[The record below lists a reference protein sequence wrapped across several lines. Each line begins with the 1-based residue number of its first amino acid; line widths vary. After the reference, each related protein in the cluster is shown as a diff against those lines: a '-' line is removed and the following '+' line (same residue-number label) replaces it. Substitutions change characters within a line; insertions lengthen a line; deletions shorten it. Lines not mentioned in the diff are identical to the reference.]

1 MKNFSNKFQLSKTL
15 RFELIPQGST
25 LENIQRKGL
34 IGQDDKRDKSYQKMK
49 KSIDE
54 YHKHFID
61 LVLNDFTLSNL
72 QEFFDL
78 YNVINPEKKKEI
90 SYIKS
95 LEKVQEDLRKS
106 ISKAFKEGKA
116 KDVFSKLNKKE
127 LFTELLEDWNR
138 KNKDFYYDEEFKSFT
153 TYFTGF
159 NTNRAN
165 MYSSDVK
172 STSIA
177 YRLIHEN
184 LPKFLDNIKFYTEAI
199 NKGIDFSELEN
210 ELDPLIQ
217 GTPFTEVFELNFFNN
232 TLTQKGIDF
241 YNGIIGG
248 YTESNGVKKR
258 GINEFINTQYN
269 QKQDKKNR
277 IPKLKM
283 LYKQILSDRVNISFL
298 PEKFENSQEVLDAI
312 ENYYKSNLLEYQTE
326 TMESSE
332 NVLERLKLLVGEI
345 SNYETSKIYLRNDAS
360 LSQISQTLFN
370 DWGIIKSALEYSF
383 IQDITIGKNGLSKK
397 QLIDKE
403 NFLTKQSF
411 YSIAE
416 IENALLIYKDQ
427 NEVLNNLQKDT
438 LPVCNYFKNHF
449 FAKQKEGSDKH
460 FDLIFEIEDKYR
472 CIKGILANDYP
483 EDKDLKSSNNPDTLN
498 IKLFLDSLMEFMH
511 FIKPLALPSDTIL
524 DKDEHFYS
532 QFSVWYDQLQLMIPL
547 YNKVRN
553 YATQKPYSEEKFKL
567 NFENSTLLS
576 GWDVNKEEDNTSVLF
591 LKDGLYYLGV
601 MDKNN
606 NKVFRNIPKVKSQN
620 IYKKINYKLL
630 PGASKMLPKVFFSD
644 KNISFFSPSD
654 EILNIRNY
662 GTHTKG
668 GKPQDGF
675 DKKDF
680 NVNDCRKMITFFK
693 ESINKHPDW
702 KYFDFDFSDTQSY
715 DSIDEFYKEVEAQGY
730 NITYTDIDADYI
742 NQLVN
747 EGKLYL
753 FKIYN
758 KDFSL
763 YSKGRKNMHTL
774 YWEAL
779 FDNENLKNVVYKL
792 NGQAEIFYRR
802 KSLKDNLVIHKANE
816 AIENK
821 NVFNPKKTSMFRY
834 DITKDK
840 RFSEDKFQ
848 FHVPITLN
856 FKSSG
861 GDYINNDVLDYL
873 KENPDVNII
882 GLDRGERHLIY
893 LSLINQKGEVIN
905 DTNGNPIQYSLNE
918 IINEHQGRLYPTNY
932 KSLLNTK
939 EEERANARENW
950 GTIENIKEL
959 KEGYISQ
966 VVHKIARLM
975 VEYNAIVVMEDL
987 NFGFKRG
994 RFKVE
999 KQVYQKLEKML
1010 IDKLN
1015 YLIFKDKEPNDLGGL
1030 YHALQL
1036 TNKFKSF
1043 KEMGK
1048 QNGFLFYVPAW
1059 NTSKIDPTTGFVNLF
1074 NTKYETME
1082 KAKDFFSKFIDIRF
1096 NSKENYFEFEFD
1108 YNSFTEKGQGTKTD
1122 WTACTYGNR
1131 ILTFRNPRANNN
1143 WDCEM
1148 INLTEAF
1155 IKVFGD
1161 NGIDYKQNLKE
1172 QIISKGEANF
1182 YKDLMHCFKL
1192 TLQMRNS
1199 NSKTDEDYLISPV
1212 KNRDNEFFDTSR
1224 AKQGQPKDADA
1235 NGAYHIAKKGLW
1247 LLNQINLY
1255 DGIDNWKKLKLA
1267 VSNKEWLQFVQNN

>member
-1 MKNFSNKFQLSKTL
+1 MKNFTNKFQLSKTL
-15 RFELIPQGST
+15 RFELIPQGNT
-25 LENIQRKGL
+25 LENIEKKGL
-34 IGQDDKRDKSYQKMK
+34 IGQDDRRAESYKKMK

-54 YHKHFID
+54 YHKYFIGQ
-61 LVLNDFTLSNL
+61 VLSNFKLTNL
-72 QEFFDL
+72 QDFVEL
-78 YNVINPEKKKEI
+78 YNEKNSEKKKED

-95 LEKVQEDLRKS
+95 LEKVQDDLRKD
-106 ISKAFKEGKA
+106 IAKAFKEGDS
-116 KDVFSKLNKKE
+116 KDIFSKLNKKE
-127 LFTELLEDWNR
+127 LFTELLENWKKEND
-138 KNKDFYYDEEFKSFT
+138 DFYFDEEFKNFT

-165 MYSSDVK
+165 MYSSDAK

-184 LPKFLDNIKFYTEAI
+184 LPKFLDNIKLYKEALK
-199 NKGIDFSELEN
+199 KGIDFTELEKQL
-210 ELDPLIQ
+210 EPLIQ
-217 GTPFTEVFELNFFNN
+217 GIPFSEVFELNFFND
-232 TLTQKGIDF
+232 TLTQNGIDF
-241 YNGIIGG
+241 YNAIIGG
-248 YTESNGVKKR
+248 YSESNGVKIK
-258 GINEFINTQYN
+258 GINEFINNQYN

-283 LYKQILSDRVNISFL
+283 LYKQILSDRINISFL
-298 PEKFENSQEVLDAI
+298 PEKFENSQDVLDAI
-312 ENYYKSNLLEYQTE
+312 ENYYKSNLLDYQTE
-326 TMESSE
+326 SMDSSE
-332 NVLERLKLLVGEI
+332 NVLESLKMLVGEI
-345 SNYETSKIYLRNDAS
+345 SNYETTKIYLRNDSS
-360 LSQISQTLFN
+360 LTQISQTLFN
-370 DWGIIKSALEYSF
+370 DWGIIKSALEYSYL
-383 IQDITIGKNGLSKK
+383 QGITIGKKGLSKK
-397 QLIDKE
+397 QEIDKE
-403 NFLTKQSF
+403 KFLTKQSY

-416 IENALLIYKDQ
+416 IEDALLMYKDQ
-427 NEVLNNLQKDT
+427 NEVLNDLKKETQ
-438 LPVCNYFKNHF
+438 PVSNYFKNHF
-449 FAKQKEGSDKH
+449 LAKKKEGNDKQ
-460 FDLIFEIEDKYR
+460 FDLIFDIEDKYR
-472 CIKGILANDYP
+472 CIKGILSNDYP
-483 EDKDLKSSNNPDTLN
+483 QDKDLKSSNNLDTLN

-511 FIKPLALPSDTIL
+511 FMKPLALPSDSIL

-532 QFSVWYDQLQLMIPL
+532 QFSVWYEQLQLMIPL

-576 GWDVNKEEDNTSVLF
+576 GWDVNKEEANTSVLF

-601 MDKNN
+601 MDKNH
-606 NKVFRNIPKVKSQN
+606 NKVFRNFPDVKTQN
-620 IYKKINYKLL
+620 VYQKINYKLL

-644 KNISFFSPSD
+644 KNISFFNPSD
-654 EILNIRNY
+654 EILNIRNH
-662 GTHTKG
+662 GSHTKG
-668 GKPQDGF
+668 GKPQEGF

-680 NVNDCRKMITFFK
+680 NLNDCRKMITFFK
-693 ESINKHPDW
+693 ESINKHPEW
-702 KYFDFDFSDTQSY
+702 KYYGFEFSDTQSY
-715 DSIDEFYKEVEAQGY
+715 NSIDEFYREVEAQGY
-730 NITYTDIDADYI
+730 NISYTDIDVDYI
-742 NQLVN
+742 NELVN

-753 FKIYN
+753 FKIYS
-758 KDFSL
+758 KDFSK

-779 FDNENLKNVVYKL
+779 FDSQNLKDVVYKL

-802 KSLKDNLVIHKANE
+802 KSIQYDEIIMKNGHHYKDLKDKFSYPI
-816 AIENK
+816 I
-821 NVFNPKKTSMFRY
+821 
-834 DITKDK
+834 KDK
-840 RFSEDKFQ
+840 RFSENKFQ

-856 FKSSG
+856 FKASG
-861 GDYINNDVLDYL
+861 GDYINNEVLDYL
-873 KENPDVNII
+873 KENPEVNII

-905 DTNGNPIQYSLNE
+905 DKNGIPIQYSLNE
-918 IINEHQGRLYPTNY
+918 IINEHQGRQYPTDY

-950 GTIENIKEL
+950 GTIENIKDL

-987 NFGFKRG
+987 NFGFKKG

-1015 YLIFKDKEPNDLGGL
+1015 YLIFKEKDAGELGGI

-1074 NTKYETME
+1074 NTKYETLE
-1082 KAKDFFSKFIDIRF
+1082 KAKDFFSKFKDIRF

-1122 WTACTYGNR
+1122 WTVCTYGNR

-1143 WDCEM
+1143 WDYET

-1155 IKVFGD
+1155 IKIFKD
-1161 NGIDYKQNLKE
+1161 NGLDYNQNLKE

-1182 YKDLMHCFKL
+1182 YKDLMYCFKL

-1212 KNRDNEFFDTSR
+1212 KNRNNEFFDTNN
-1224 AKQGQPKDADA
+1224 AKHGQPKDADA

-1247 LLNQINLY
+1247 LLNQINHY
-1255 DGIDNWKKLKLA
+1255 DETDNWKKLKLA
-1267 VSNKEWLQFVQNN
+1267 VSNKEWLQFVQKS